1 MTNLTART
9 VRTGLVWF
17 TVLFAT
23 TAFAV
28 DVERTDVR
36 RFVDEMVAKHS
47 YDRDYLVSV
56 LESAEIQPAI
66 LEAISK
72 PAEKMLTWAEYRDI
86 FVTPARIDGG
96 VAFWREHEDTLRRI
110 SRETGVPCEILVA
123 IIGVET
129 WYGRITGKHRVLD
142 ALATLAFDYPPR
154 SNFFRRE
161 LEEFLLLVREEQ
173 IQASAATGSYAGAM
187 GAPQFM
193 PSSFRAY
200 AVDASDDGKRDIWNN
215 WPDVIGSIANYFVAH
230 KWSSGDPVAV
240 PATLGEKWRGTA
252 PENTL
257 AATETVAS
265 LERKGVSFSTDLP
278 GDRKGQLLTF
288 DGSDGDEHWVGFDN
302 FFVITRYNRSP
313 MYALAVYQLGQA
325 VASGIRNRRATAD
338 ADAAE
343 PGR

>member
-1 MTNLTART
+1 M
-9 VRTGLVWF
+9 
-17 TVLFAT
+17 VLFAT
-23 TAFAV
+23 PAFAV

-36 RFVDEMVAKHS
+36 RFVDEMVSKHS

-110 SRETGVPCEILVA
+110 SRESGVPCEILVA

-154 SNFFRRE
+154 STFFRRE

-173 IQASAATGSYAGAM
+173 IQASEATGSYAGAM

-200 AVDASDDGKRDIWNN
+200 AVDASDDGRRDIWNN

-240 PATLGEKWRGTA
+240 PATLGEKWQGTV

-257 AATETVAS
+257 TASETVAS
-265 LERKGVSFSTDLP
+265 LDQMGVSFSTDLP
-278 GDRKGQLLTF
+278 GDRKSQLLTF

-325 VASGIRNRRATAD
+325 IASGIRNRRATAD
-338 ADAAE
+338 ADATE

>member
-1 MTNLTART
+1 LTNLTART
-9 VRTGLVWF
+9 GRTGLVWF
-17 TVLFAT
+17 MVLFAT

-36 RFVDEMVAKHS
+36 RFVEEMVSKHS

-72 PAEKMLTWAEYRDI
+72 PAEKMLSWAEYRDI

-96 VAFWREHEDTLRRI
+96 VAFWREHEDSLRRI

-154 SNFFRRE
+154 STFFRRE

-173 IQASAATGSYAGAM
+173 IQASEATGSYAGAM
-187 GAPQFM
+187 GSPQFM

-200 AVDASDDGKRDIWNN
+200 AVDADDDGRRDIWNN

-240 PATLGEKWRGTA
+240 PATLGAKWQGTV

-257 AATETVAS
+257 TASETVAS
-265 LERKGVSFSTDLP
+265 LDRMGVSFSTDLP
-278 GDRKGQLLTF
+278 GDRKSQLLTF

-325 VASGIRNRRATAD
+325 IASGIRNRPATAD
-338 ADAAE
+338 AHATE